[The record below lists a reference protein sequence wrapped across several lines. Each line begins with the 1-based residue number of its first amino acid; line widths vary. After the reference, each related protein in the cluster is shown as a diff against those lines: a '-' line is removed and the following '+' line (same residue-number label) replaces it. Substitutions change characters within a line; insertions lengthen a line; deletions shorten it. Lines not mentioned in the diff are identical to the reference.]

1 MEHVMKIRYPMLIL
15 AMALSAVAVAHTQL
29 ETSVPTDKSR
39 VQAPAAV
46 ELRFSEAALLTAL
59 TLQKGK
65 DAATTIK
72 PLPATASKHFAVPMP
87 KLAAGDYVVNW
98 RAASDDGH
106 VMSGKF
112 GFTVD
117 PSAPATHAPAQMPM
131 RGGMKMEGQSHMEHM
146 DQMKA
151 GGNSKPE
158 AKPEAKADAAAGQ
171 HQH

>member
-1 MEHVMKIRYPMLIL
+1 MEHVMKIRFPMLML
-15 AMALSAVAVAHTQL
+15 AMAVSAVAGAHTQL
-29 ETSVPTDKSR
+29 QTSVPTDKSR
-39 VQAPAAV
+39 VQAPAV
-46 ELRFSEAALLTAL
+46 IELRFSEPALLTAL

-72 PLPATASKHFAVPMP
+72 DLPAKASAHFAVPVP

-112 GFTVD
+112 AFTVD
-117 PSAPATHAPAQMPM
+117 PSAPTTRAPAQMPM
-131 RGGMKMEGQSHMEHM
+131 QGGMKMEGRDHME
-146 DQMKA
+146 QMKQMDHMKS
-151 GGNSKPE
+151 GDNSKPE
-158 AKPEAKADAAAGQ
+158 AKPEGAATP